1 MKNFY
6 KINSCRICGSKKLLK
21 IVDLKKQYIQ
31 GSFIKKN
38 YPKPFSKKIPLE
50 LLLCKKCSLVQTSYT
65 INKNLLYNNY
75 WYSSGINLTMKNH
88 LKGLASEV
96 KKIFS
101 KSKSKIKILDIGCND
116 GTLLKYFNNQFK
128 KYGIDPS
135 QITNKINN
143 KNIKVFNDFFPP
155 KKTELKN
162 MKIKFNVITSI
173 AMFYDIDDPNEFVK
187 KIKYYLCRNGVW
199 VFELSY
205 LVDMI
210 KLNSFDTI
218 CHEHLEYYSIMSLSY
233 LLKMNKLKIFKVSQN
248 SINGGSIRCYVT
260 HENNNLFSNSLD
272 DKKIKKLIDYEKK
285 IKVNSVS
292 YYSKFNTK
300 ISRIKK
306 KLLFIINKINQK
318 SKKIYIL
325 GASTKGNTIL
335 QYLGLDKKNIPIAIE
350 RNKSKVGAKTI
361 GSEIKIVDEK
371 IIKEDPPNF
380 MLVLP
385 WHFRSEI
392 LKREIN
398 FINKGGSL
406 IFPLPNI
413 YIVNKKNIKF
423 YAKKTK

>member
-1 MKNFY
+1 MKKFY
-6 KINSCRICGSKKLLK
+6 KIKSCRICKSKKIIK

-38 YPKPFSKKIPLE
+38 HPKPFIEKIPLE

-65 INKNLLYNNY
+65 VNKNLLYSNY

-88 LKGLASEV
+88 LKDLAGEIQ
-96 KKIFS
+96 KLFIKNNTKIE
-101 KSKSKIKILDIGCND
+101 ILDIGCND
-116 GTLLKYFNNQFK
+116 GTLLKNFNNKFK

-135 QITNKINN
+135 QIAKKINN
-143 KNIKVFNDFFPP
+143 KNIKIFNDFFPP
-155 KKTELKN
+155 KKKELEN
-162 MKIKFNVITSI
+162 MNIKFNVITSI
-173 AMFYDIDDPNEFVK
+173 AMFYDIDDPNAFVK
-187 KIKYYLCRNGVW
+187 KIKYYLSGDGVW

-205 LVDMI
+205 LIDMI

-218 CHEHLEYYSIMSLSY
+218 CHEHLEYYSLTSINY
-233 LLKMNKLKIFKVSQN
+233 LLKKNKLKLFKVSQN

-260 HENNNLFSNSLD
+260 HQDNNLYSNFKNL
-272 DKKIKKLIDYEKK
+272 KKINKLLKNEKKL
-285 IKVNSVS
+285 KVNSIG
-292 YYSKFNTK
+292 YYSKFNKK
-300 ISRIKK
+300 ISHIKK
-306 KLLFIINKINQK
+306 NLLSIIKRINQK
-318 SKKIYIL
+318 SQKIYIL

-335 QYLGLDKKNIPIAIE
+335 QYLGLDSKAIPIAIE

-361 GSEIKIVDEK
+361 GSGIKILDEK
-371 IIKEDPPNF
+371 IIKKNPPNF

-406 IFPLPNI
+406 IFPLPNVH
-413 YIVNKKNIKF
+413 IVNKKNIKLH
-423 YAKKTK
+423 AKKN